1 MYKLFIYK
9 LDYNGQFLFKKYF
22 DSNYSTKNI
31 DELTFWAGCICPNG
45 DVAFSGQLIYKD
57 TYESPPIFIMRFTPE
72 GITKSADYLG
82 IEETQVNQNELG
94 VYPNP
99 STGIFHLESLSEE
112 PMEVEVYDQQ
122 GSRIQLEDQ
131 FTATIQLENQAPGI
145 YFIHVKQGDQ
155 FWVKK
160 VVLQ

>member
-1 MYKLFIYK
+1 M
-9 LDYNGQFLFKKYF
+9 
-22 DSNYSTKNI
+22 
-31 DELTFWAGCICPNG
+31 
-45 DVAFSGQLIYKD
+45 
-57 TYESPPIFIMRFTPE
+57 
-72 GITKSADYLG
+72 
-82 IEETQVNQNELG
+82 G

-112 PMEVEVYDQQ
+112 PMEVEVYDQK
-122 GSRIQLEDQ
+122 GSRIQLENP
-131 FTATIQLENQAPGI
+131 FNSTIQLENQTPGI